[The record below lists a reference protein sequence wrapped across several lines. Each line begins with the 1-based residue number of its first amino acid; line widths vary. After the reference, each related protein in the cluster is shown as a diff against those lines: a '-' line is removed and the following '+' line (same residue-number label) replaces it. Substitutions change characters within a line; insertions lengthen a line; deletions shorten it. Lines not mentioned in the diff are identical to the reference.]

1 MLLNGSSPGLARSQ
15 VKSAILFTGII
26 HAAYFDTILR
36 QSASLDT
43 ENILK
48 VACIWENEK
57 SEYVQALNDHHFV
70 VVKSALRDQE
80 YYVPQFIPIVDG
92 LEYLQKHYPEIEFVL
107 RTRLDVISSDYGK
120 YMNLIRDIYL
130 KNVEN
135 VENKITVITGIETHN
150 VFFLDIIVG
159 GRFSEMCLFYARQPR
174 GDSSYPEK
182 FLIENYS
189 KKKKTFEKDDLRE
202 IFNFSLEQCKS
213 RTVEFTCYREWD
225 SPLWTRPHVHIIQDY
240 CRESFIWI

>member
-92 LEYLQKHYPEIEFVL
+92 LHFLQKHYPEIEFVL

-159 GRFSEMCLFYARQPR
+159 GRFSEMCLFYPR
-174 GDSSYPEK
+174 CDSSYPEK

-213 RTVEFTCYREWD
+213 RTIEFTWYREWD
-225 SPLWTRPHVHIIQDY
+225 SSLWTRPHVHIIQDY